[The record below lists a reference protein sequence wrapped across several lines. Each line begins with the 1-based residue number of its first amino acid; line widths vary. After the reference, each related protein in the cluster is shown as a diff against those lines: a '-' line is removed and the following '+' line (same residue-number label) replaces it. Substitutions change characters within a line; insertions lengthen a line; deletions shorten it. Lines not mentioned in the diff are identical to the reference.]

1 MRNSLYIVI
10 GPLLLLSGCKNLSK
24 PNDAEIKSVID
35 QYLASHGPSC
45 TWLGQPFPV
54 NVTKAQLSRNE
65 GVALQMTT
73 LEKAGLVQS
82 LETVNR
88 TQNPLGGVTEQDVRR
103 YEPASAGKPYL
114 RQVRA
119 VLTESAGF
127 CYGTKSVD
135 SLSELSDSP
144 SPHPDISMQVT
155 YTYKIADLAPWA
167 RRPDVQ
173 NEFGDIRTAVTGIS
187 RTAETIGLQLT
198 DKGWKVADQ

>member
-10 GPLLLLSGCKNLSK
+10 GTLLLVSGCKNSSK
-24 PNDAEIKSVID
+24 PNDAQIKSIID
-35 QYLASHGPSC
+35 QYLTSHGPSC

-54 NVTKAQLSRNE
+54 NVTRAQLARNE

-82 LETVNR
+82 FETVNR
-88 TQNPLGGVTEQDVRR
+88 VQNPLGGVTELGVRR
-103 YEPASAGKPYL
+103 YEPTSAGKPYL

-135 SLSELSDSP
+135 SLSELSAPP
-144 SPHPDISMQVT
+144 SPHPDMSMQVT
-155 YTYKIADLAPWA
+155 YTYKIADLASWA
-167 RRPDVQ
+167 RQPDIQ
-173 NEFGDIRTAVTGIS
+173 SEFGDIRATVTGIS
-187 RTAETIGLQLT
+187 RTAETIRLQPT
-198 DKGWKVADQ
+198 DKGWEVAGQ